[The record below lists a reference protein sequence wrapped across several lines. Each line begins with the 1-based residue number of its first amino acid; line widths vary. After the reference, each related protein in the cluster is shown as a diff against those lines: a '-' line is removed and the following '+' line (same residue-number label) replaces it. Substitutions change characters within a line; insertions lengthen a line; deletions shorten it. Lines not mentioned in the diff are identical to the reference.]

1 MSPSED
7 ESPTPSAGGL
17 ANGGPSVIEVA
28 ELRNVLGH
36 FATGV
41 VVVTGAGRSGP
52 AGLTCQSFFS
62 LSLDPPM
69 VAVAPA
75 RTSQSWPFIH
85 RSEAFC
91 VNVLAAAQESLGRAF
106 ATSGGDKF
114 AGVGWSPAATGS
126 PRLHDVL
133 AWIDCRL
140 VDAHEGGDHHLIVGR
155 IVEMG
160 SAPGEPLVFYRG
172 GFGSFRS

>member
-1 MSPSED
+1 MSLPGSED
-7 ESPTPSAGGL
+7 GL
-17 ANGGPSVIEVA
+17 SGDRLSVIETA

-41 VVVTGAGRSGP
+41 VVVTGAGRRGP

-62 LSLDPPM
+62 LSLDPPL
-69 VAVAPA
+69 VAVAPS
-75 RTSQSWPFIH
+75 RRSRSWPAI
-85 RSEAFC
+85 RPTGAFC
-91 VNVLAAAQESLGRAF
+91 INVLASTQESLGRAF

-114 AGVGWSPAATGS
+114 AGVGWSPATTGS

-140 VDAHEGGDHHLIVGR
+140 VDAHDGGDHHLIVGR
-155 IVEMG
+155 IVDMG
-160 SAPGEPLVFYRG
+160 TSAGEPLVFYRG
-172 GFGSFRS
+172 GFGTFRA